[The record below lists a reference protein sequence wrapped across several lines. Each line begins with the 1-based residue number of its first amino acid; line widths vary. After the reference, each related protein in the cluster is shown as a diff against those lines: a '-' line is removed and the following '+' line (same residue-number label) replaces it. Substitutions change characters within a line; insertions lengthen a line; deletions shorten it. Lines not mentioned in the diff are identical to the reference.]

1 MRRERKEPGALKQ
14 YFKEIKLLLPIY
26 SKEEK
31 IFINDLR
38 KSVDEYIESN
48 PNCTYEEILE
58 RFEEPADVV
67 FNYISCL
74 DQHELCKKISLR
86 KTIKR
91 AIIIIVLTA
100 IATCSIRI
108 IFHYIS
114 YLEYKNT
121 IITHERV
128 VIE

>member
-1 MRRERKEPGALKQ
+1 MQQTRDKALKQ
-14 YFKEIKLLLPIY
+14 YFKQIKLLLPIY

-31 IFINDLR
+31 IFINDL
-38 KSVDEYIESN
+38 KKVIDEYIESN

-58 RFEEPADVV
+58 RFEEPTDVV

-86 KTIKR
+86 KIIKR
-91 AIIIIVLTA
+91 AIIIVVLAAIV
-100 IATCSIRI
+100 TCSIRI
-108 IFHYIS
+108 ILYYDS

>member
-1 MRRERKEPGALKQ
+1 MQQIRAKALKQ

-58 RFEEPADVV
+58 PADVV

-91 AIIIIVLTA
+91 AIIIAVTVVIVTCA
-100 IATCSIRI
+100 IRV
-108 IFHYIS
+108 IFLYDS
-114 YLEYKNT
+114 YLKSVNS

>member
-1 MRRERKEPGALKQ
+1 MQQTRDKALKQ
-14 YFKEIKLLLPIY
+14 YFKQIKLLLPIY

-31 IFINDLR
+31 IFINDL
-38 KSVDEYIESN
+38 KKVINEYIESN

-58 RFEEPADVV
+58 RFEEPTDVV

-86 KTIKR
+86 KTIKK
-91 AIIIIVLTA
+91 AIIIAV
-100 IATCSIRI
+100 IAVIITCSIRI
-108 IFHYIS
+108 VLYYDS
-114 YLEYKNT
+114 YWRGLHT

>member
-1 MRRERKEPGALKQ
+1 MQQTRDKALKQ
-14 YFKEIKLLLPIY
+14 YFKQIKLLLPIY

-31 IFINDLR
+31 IFINDL
-38 KSVDEYIESN
+38 KKVIDEYIESN

-58 RFEEPADVV
+58 RFEEPTDVV

-86 KTIKR
+86 KTIKK
-91 AIIIIVLTA
+91 AIIITVSVVI
-100 IATCSIRI
+100 ITCAIRI
-108 IFHYIS
+108 IFLYDSHLKSI
-114 YLEYKNT
+114 NT
-121 IITHERV
+121 IVTHERV